1 MKGKKT
7 IPFSAALLTLLGF
20 SGIAGYM
27 IIALHAEPHIPMLLG
42 VAIAAAVAMAYGSSW
57 EDVEAGMVDGMAK
70 SLGAC
75 TILLLIGV
83 LIGVWI
89 SAGVVPA
96 LICYGLQMFTAQTF
110 LVGSLLL
117 CAVVSMALGSWGTA
131 GTIGIALI
139 SIARVLGVPLP
150 LAAGAIVSGSY
161 LGDRISPIS
170 DMSTLVSAVSGL
182 DIRRSVKNALPLNLV
197 CLLLSAV
204 LYWLAGLRYAADGG
218 LDRQIQELTQLLQ
231 SQFRIGLWTLL
242 PLALLLGCILVKV
255 PAVPSIFIGI
265 FSAAVMAVLIQ
276 KQTPADVLSCCFYG
290 YLSQTG
296 SDSVDAI
303 LSTGGIE
310 SLHFSLS
317 LALTAMMLGGVMDKT
332 GIIAAVMQPLLHRL
346 KRPGDIS
353 AALTASTL
361 IVNVILPDSYVAIAI
376 PGQMFSGA
384 CQRQGVPPEELSRS
398 LGSGACSFS
407 PLIPWNACGVFVS
420 TVLGVS
426 VLEYAPY
433 AFLNFLVPAG
443 AVLMGYRPGK
453 RKSQGRDLS
462 CA

>member
-1 MKGKKT
+1 MKEKKPL
-7 IPFSAALLTLLGF
+7 PFSIALFTLLAF

-27 IIALHAEPHIPMLLG
+27 IIVLHAEPHIPMLLG
-42 VAIAAAVAMAYGSSW
+42 TAIAAAVAMTCGSSW
-57 EDVEAGMVDGMAK
+57 EEVESGMVDGMAK
-70 SLGAC
+70 SLEAC

-96 LICYGLQMFTAQTF
+96 LICYGLRMFSARTF

-117 CAVVSMALGSWGTA
+117 CAVISMALGSWGTA

-161 LGDRISPIS
+161 LGDRISPVS
-170 DMSTLVSAVSGL
+170 DMSTLVSAVSGV
-182 DIRRSVKNALPLNLV
+182 DIRRSVKTALPLNLV

-204 LYWLAGLRYAADGG
+204 LYWLAGLRYVGG
-218 LDRQIQELTQLLQ
+218 GNLGHQVQELTQLLQ
-231 SQFRIGLWTLL
+231 GQFRIGLWTLL
-242 PLALLLGCILVKV
+242 PLALLLGCILAKV
-255 PAVPSIFIGI
+255 PAIPSIFTGI

-276 KQTPADVLSCCFYG
+276 KQAPADLLSCCFYG

-296 SDSVDAI
+296 SPSVDAI
-303 LSTGGIE
+303 LSTGGID

-317 LALTAMMLGGVMDKT
+317 LALTAMMLGGVMDRT
-332 GIIAAVMQPLLHRL
+332 GIIAAVMRPLLSRL
-346 KRPGDIS
+346 KRSGDIS

-361 IVNVILPDSYVAIAI
+361 IVNIILPDSYVAIAI

-384 CQRQGVPPEELSRS
+384 CQRQGIPPENLSLS

-420 TVLGVS
+420 TVLGVP
-426 VLEYAPY
+426 VLEYAPC
-433 AFLNFLVPAG
+433 AFLNLLVPAG
-443 AVLMGYRPGK
+443 AVLLGYNSL
-453 RKSQGRDLS
+453 RKS
-462 CA
+462 